1 MKRAQLI
8 LFIVLAL
15 VTMGLLVSVP
25 LGILSAKDLPFAFGV
40 LAVFGGLMFVYT
52 RVRIREE

>member
-1 MKRAQLI
+1 MRYAQFI
-8 LFIVLAL
+8 LLVVLAL
-15 VTMGLLVSVP
+15 ITTGLLVSVS
-25 LGILSAKDLPFAFGV
+25 LGILSVKDLPFAFGA